1 MADFE
6 SGVLPAYAEDFLIYL
21 ESILGKSRNTI
32 NEYYYD
38 LLLFFRFLKVK
49 SGAAPRDAEF
59 HSIAVSD
66 FTADDLSKIKLSDLY
81 AFLNYMNNERKD
93 QPATR
98 ARKVACLRSF
108 FKYAW
113 SKARI
118 IPENPA
124 AELESPK
131 LTKKLPKYLELEE
144 SKALL
149 DAIDGEFKERDY
161 CMITLF
167 LNCGMRLSEL
177 VGINVSDIREDTLAV
192 LGKGSK
198 ERTIYLNDA
207 CLDAISRY
215 LNVRPEYAEPNGA
228 RPLFLSKRKQRIS
241 PKTVQYTVKKYIR
254 AAALDPTKYS
264 THKLRHTAAT
274 LMYTMGGVDIRSLQE
289 ILGHE
294 SVATT
299 EIYTHINNARL
310 KDAVSKN
317 PLANYTKNDKEE
329 PEDPEQK

>member
-1 MADFE
+1 MAVFE
-6 SGVLPAYAEDFLIYL
+6 SGVLPCYAEDFLVYL
-21 ESILGKSRNTI
+21 ESILGKSKNTV

-38 LLLFFRFLKVK
+38 LLMFFRFMKIKNGSVPK
-49 SGAAPRDAEF
+49 DSEF
-59 HSIAVSD
+59 TEISVSD
-66 FTADDLSKIKLSDLY
+66 FSEEELSKIRLSDLY
-81 AFLNYMNNERKD
+81 SFLNYMNNERND

-108 FKYAW
+108 FKYVW
-113 SKARI
+113 SKAHI
-118 IPENPA
+118 ISENPA
-124 AELESPK
+124 TELESPK

-144 SKALL
+144 SIALL
-149 DAIDGEFKERDY
+149 DAVDGDQKERDY

-177 VGINVSDIREDTLAV
+177 VGINLSDIREDTLTV

-207 CLDAISRY
+207 CLDAIGRY
-215 LNVRPEYAEPNGA
+215 LAVRPDYEEPNGA
-228 RPLFLSKRKQRIS
+228 QPLFLSKRKKRIS

-254 AAALDPTKYS
+254 QAALDPTKYS

-274 LMYTMGGVDIRSLQE
+274 LMYTMGDVDIRSLQE

-299 EIYTHINNARL
+299 EIYTHINNTRL
-310 KDAVSKN
+310 KDAVNKN
-317 PLANYTKNDKEE
+317 PLAHYKKEKSE
-329 PEDPEQK
+329 EE

>member
-1 MADFE
+1 MAVFE
-6 SGVLPAYAEDFLIYL
+6 SGVLPYYAEDFLVYL
-21 ESILGKSRNTI
+21 ESILGKSKNTV

-38 LLLFFRFLKVK
+38 LLMFFRFMKRK
-49 SGAAPRDAEF
+49 SGAAAPDAAL
-59 HSIAVSD
+59 SAVGVCD
-66 FTADDLSKIKLSDLY
+66 FSAEDLAKIRLSDLY
-81 AFLNYMNNERKD
+81 SFLNYINNERND

-113 SKARI
+113 SKEHL

-144 SKALL
+144 SIALL
-149 DAIDGEFKERDY
+149 EAVDGDHKERDY

-177 VGINVSDIREDTLAV
+177 VGINLSDIREDTLTV

-207 CLDAISRY
+207 CLDAIKRY
-215 LNVRPEYAEPNGA
+215 LAVRPAYEEPNGA
-228 RPLFLSKRKQRIS
+228 KPLFLSKRKKRIS

-254 AAALDPTKYS
+254 AAALDPVKYS

-274 LMYTMGGVDIRSLQE
+274 LMYTMGDVDIRSLQE

-299 EIYTHINNARL
+299 EIYTHINNTRL
-310 KDAVSKN
+310 KDAVNKN
-317 PLANYTKNDKEE
+317 PLAHYKKED
-329 PEDPEQK
+329 DPDR

>member
-1 MADFE
+1 MAAFE
-6 SGVLPAYAEDFLIYL
+6 SGVLPYYAEDFLVYL
-21 ESILGKSRNTI
+21 ESILGKSINTV

-38 LLLFFRFLKVK
+38 LLMFFRYMKLKS
-49 SGAAPRDAEF
+49 SGASRDSDLSE
-59 HSIAVSD
+59 ITVSD
-66 FTADDLSKIKLSDLY
+66 FSVEALSRIRLSDLY
-81 AFLNYMNNERKD
+81 SFLNYMNNERND

-98 ARKVACLRSF
+98 ARKIACLRSF
-108 FKYAW
+108 FKYVW
-113 SKARI
+113 SKAHL

-144 SKALL
+144 SIALL
-149 DAIDGEFKERDY
+149 EAIDGDHKERDY

-177 VGINVSDIREDTLAV
+177 VGINISDIREDTLTV
-192 LGKGSK
+192 LGKGAK
-198 ERTIYLNDA
+198 ERTIYLNEA
-207 CLDAISRY
+207 CLDAIARY
-215 LNVRPEYAEPNGA
+215 LAVRPDYEEPNGV
-228 RPLFLSKRKQRIS
+228 RPLFLSRRKKRIS

-254 AAALDPTKYS
+254 AAALDPAKYS

-274 LMYTMGGVDIRSLQE
+274 LMYTMGDVDIRSLQE

-299 EIYTHINNARL
+299 EIYTHINNTRL
-310 KDAVSKN
+310 KDAINKN
-317 PLANYTKNDKEE
+317 PLAHYKKED
-329 PEDPEQK
+329 EDGENEER